1 MKKEKTLAKHM
12 NGNPI
17 EMRETEYESLL
28 QNVGNALSRGRQRVA
43 SYIGT
48 QTVRTYWEIGKYIV
62 EYEQNGHEKA
72 EYGSDLLNRLSK
84 DMRERYGKGFGRSSI
99 YNMRKLFLTY
109 PKIQTLSGFL
119 TWSHYVELLKIED
132 PLERSFY
139 EKQAENEQWGVRE
152 LKRQR
157 VSLLFQRLALS
168 TDKDSVLKL
177 AQNGQIIEKPEDIL
191 KEPFVFEFTG
201 LPQLPTYSEGD
212 LEESLINNLSMFFLE
227 LGKGFT
233 YVGNQYRINIAGRTY
248 KIDLVLYNR
257 ILKCFVLID
266 LKKGEVQHEDIGQMN
281 FYLNY
286 CREEMNTEGDT
297 EPIGIVL
304 GTDRDKLVM
313 KYALQNISN
322 QVFVSRYQLYL
333 PDKDELEAE
342 FQRFMYTDSKAGA
355 IEADDEMEGI
365 KLSLLVVSCK
375 QYIPSYNWYFRRSDG
390 CIYGAAN
397 TPEGICYDES
407 RLNILESSDDF
418 VLMPEC
424 PRMTDGEAAAVVKD
438 WCIKNNIRFIDDM
451 DRIEETYRAIYM

>member
-1 MKKEKTLAKHM
+1 MKKEKTSAKHM

-17 EMRETEYESLL
+17 EMREMEYESLL

-157 VSLLFQRLALS
+157 GSLLFQRLALS

-212 LEESLINNLSMFFLE
+212 LEESLINNLSML
-227 LGKGFT
+227 
-233 YVGNQYRINIAGRTY
+233 
-248 KIDLVLYNR
+248 
-257 ILKCFVLID
+257 
-266 LKKGEVQHEDIGQMN
+266 
-281 FYLNY
+281 
-286 CREEMNTEGDT
+286 
-297 EPIGIVL
+297 
-304 GTDRDKLVM
+304 
-313 KYALQNISN
+313 
-322 QVFVSRYQLYL
+322 
-333 PDKDELEAE
+333 
-342 FQRFMYTDSKAGA
+342 
-355 IEADDEMEGI
+355 
-365 KLSLLVVSCK
+365 
-375 QYIPSYNWYFRRSDG
+375 RSDRVSVL
-390 CIYGAAN
+390 
-397 TPEGICYDES
+397 PHL
-407 RLNILESSDDF
+407 RLL
-418 VLMPEC
+418 
-424 PRMTDGEAAAVVKD
+424 
-438 WCIKNNIRFIDDM
+438 
-451 DRIEETYRAIYM
+451 

>member
-1 MKKEKTLAKHM
+1 MKKEITTDTIW
-12 NGNPI
+12 N
-17 EMRETEYESLL
+17 EMLSPKSDSEYEYLL
-28 QNVGNALSRGRQRVA
+28 QNVGDALSRGRQRVA

-62 EYEQNGHEKA
+62 EYEQNGNEKA
-72 EYGSDLLNRLSK
+72 EYGTNLLKRLSR
-84 DMRERYGKGFGRSSI
+84 DLTDRYGSGFGMS
-99 YNMRKLFLTY
+99 NVNKMRKMYIEY
-109 PKIQTLSGFL
+109 PILQTLSAKL
-119 TWSHYVELLKIED
+119 TWSHYVELLKIDD

-139 EKQAENEQWGVRE
+139 EKQAENENWGVRE

-157 VSLLFQRLALS
+157 STLLFQRMALS
-168 TDKDSVLKL
+168 TDKDSVMKL
-177 AQNGQIIEKPEDIL
+177 AQKGRIIEKPEDIL

-233 YVGNQYRINIAGRTY
+233 YVGNQYRINIGGRIY

-266 LKKGEVQHEDIGQMN
+266 LKRGEVQHEDIGQMN

-286 CREEMNTEGDT
+286 CRDEMNTEGDT

-304 GTDRDKLVM
+304 GTERDKLVM
-313 KYALQNISN
+313 KYALQNITN
-322 QVFVSRYQLYL
+322 QVFVSRYQLYM

-342 FQRFMYTDSKAGA
+342 FRRYMGTGDEKEE
-355 IEADDEMEGI
+355 IETEDNVI
-365 KLSLLVVSCK
+365 KLSILVIDSK
-375 QYIPSYNWYFRRSDG
+375 QYIPSYNWYFRKSDG
-390 CIYGAAN
+390 CIYGTAN
-397 TPEGICYDES
+397 SPDDICYDEV
-407 RLNILESSDDF
+407 RLTIFESSDDF

-424 PRMTDGEAAAVVKD
+424 PGMTDEEAAEVVKD
-438 WCIKNNIRFIDDM
+438 WCAKNNIRFIDDM
-451 DRIEETYRAIYM
+451 DNIEETYRAMYM